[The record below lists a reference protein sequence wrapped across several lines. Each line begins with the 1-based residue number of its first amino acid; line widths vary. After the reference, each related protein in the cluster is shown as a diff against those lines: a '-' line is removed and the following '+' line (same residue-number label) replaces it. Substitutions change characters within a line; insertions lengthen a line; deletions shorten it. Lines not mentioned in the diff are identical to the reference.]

1 MACEISSFFVERGSV
16 VARYRSVVW
25 SFSVRQVEQHFVDIA
40 PAPAFRRIVAFDH
53 RMGGGMEMRGRMLV
67 RRIVAAADMAAG
79 TADPQMQPLA
89 AAFQALLATERAWGD
104 RLNAGDMAAAFGH
117 PDILFLE
124 RRFRDVAEKA
134 VQRGH
139 PLRALADRA
148 ADAFDRAG

>member
-53 RMGGGMEMRGRMLV
+53 RMGGGMEMRGRVLV

-79 TADPQMQPLA
+79 AADPQMQPLA
-89 AAFQALLATERAWGD
+89 SAFQAFLATERARRH

-117 PDILFLE
+117 PLHPFKILI
-124 RRFRDVAEKA
+124 
-134 VQRGH
+134 
-139 PLRALADRA
+139 
-148 ADAFDRAG
+148 